1 MATAEYP
8 ALFAAGQWL
17 VRLFVGLFA
26 SSPDLT
32 VVPPS
37 LQPLPRDPAA
47 GRFFE
52 YQMMRIA
59 PKFQC
64 LTDLKSRFSTVRY
77 NSQLFVS
84 RLSFYTTYD
93 DFRGMFSPF
102 GNIKEAKLV
111 MDNRIGRT
119 KGFGFVTF
127 ETEVEAQNAIK
138 ALNGK
143 VLIFPF
149 LIVTPFIL
157 LLGQFFK

>member
-1 MATAEYP
+1 
-8 ALFAAGQWL
+8 
-17 VRLFVGLFA
+17 
-26 SSPDLT
+26 
-32 VVPPS
+32 
-37 LQPLPRDPAA
+37 
-47 GRFFE
+47 
-52 YQMMRIA
+52 MMRIA

-143 VLIFPF
+143 IVQGRLIFVES
-149 LIVTPFIL
+149 VTNTKADGNDAPSES
-157 LLGQFFK
+157 